1 MECIQLSLFG
11 RMYPELSAPTVE
23 RTSELCW
30 KSLPAWHNQT
40 LQFLDLRRGGGGGAG
55 NTQEQSPET
64 DGAWLGDSLTL
75 NIGESP
81 SVANESLLSQILE
94 VDVPLKYFL
103 SARACRGILTRAS
116 RCGKA
121 LPDLLKTALLDMI
134 EWWESEA
141 TASAET
147 P

>member
-40 LQFLDLRRGGGGGAG
+40 LQFLDLRRGGGAG

-103 SARACRGILTRAS
+103 SARAWPA
-116 RCGKA
+116 
-121 LPDLLKTALLDMI
+121 
-134 EWWESEA
+134 ES
-141 TASAET
+141 
-147 P
+147 

>member
-40 LQFLDLRRGGGGGAG
+40 LQFLDLRRGGGAG

-103 SARACRGILTRAS
+103 SARACRGILTRSS
-116 RCGKA
+116 RRGNS